1 MHHLHADRSTFLPRK
16 SPLLTSAVFALCSI
30 TSPALMAEELSFG
43 AIDISGYL
51 DMSIS
56 SVDTDG
62 VGSDEVAGLD
72 RAELRFNTQLDDKVS
87 LQIHVAGGDES
98 EYGLEQA
105 NITYQATD
113 ELSFFA
119 GEYLSALGWE
129 AFHAPDLFQYS
140 VSAALVYPA
149 FFSGAGAKYKTDGFE
164 IYGSM
169 ASGIWDAPDADT
181 RTDDIG
187 WEAAVRF
194 TAVENLTVFLG
205 TATGAISED
214 ADFDRTVVNLWASY
228 VMGSLTL
235 AAEYN
240 DLTDFSF
247 DGDDGDSWLV
257 MANYAFNDAWG
268 LTLRTS
274 AIETDGGT
282 DVEKFTVAGSY
293 VLTDNISFVAEYNTS
308 TDNATDADTDVL
320 ALEMIVV
327 F

>member
-1 MHHLHADRSTFLPRK
+1 MHHTQINLRK
-16 SPLLTSAVFALCSI
+16 PLLKKVSSASIIAGII
-30 TSPALMAEELSFG
+30 TSVTGASAIADELSFG
-43 AIDISGYL
+43 KIDISGYL

-56 SVDTDG
+56 NTDVDAG
-62 VGSDEVAGLD
+62 GSSDVAGLD
-72 RAELRFNTQLDDKVS
+72 RAELRFNTQLDDKIS

-105 NITYQATD
+105 NITYQANE

-149 FFSGAGAKYKTDGFE
+149 FFSGAGAKYKTEGFE
-164 IYGSM
+164 VYGSL

-205 TATGAISED
+205 TATGKLFEE
-214 ADFDRTVVNLWASY
+214 ADFDRTIVNLWASY
-228 VMGSLTL
+228 VLGGLTL

-240 DLTDFSF
+240 DLTDFTA

-257 MANYAFNDAWG
+257 MANYAFNEQWG

-274 AIETDGGT
+274 ALETDSGS

-293 VLTDNISFVAEYNTS
+293 VLTDNVSFVAEFNTS
-308 TDNATDADTDVL
+308 TDNSTDTDTDVL